1 MPQSSCKSMAKG
13 YMSMV
18 SLMKMV
24 SLIRRR
30 FFFNHLIVTGVEPEN
45 DSYEERELPLPDM
58 IFDSLSVQLMIIQK
72 DMMDFIDLKGLASD
86 AQGLMT
92 SE

>member
-1 MPQSSCKSMAKG
+1 M
-13 YMSMV
+13 
-18 SLMKMV
+18 
-24 SLIRRR
+24 
-30 FFFNHLIVTGVEPEN
+30 EPEN

-58 IFDSLSVQLMIIQK
+58 IFDSLNVQLMIIQK

-92 SE
+92 SDQLPLLPTDFICSHHVSVKQSAQNCWFWQTFRHKMFF